1 MRLGTKTSAATCGV
15 QPDHAVVGAHRDL
28 RGLWKGLGWLEMKYL
43 KATTV
48 PQEIQAWFQ
57 GELEGRG
64 IDIVYCHTVM
74 SLLLDPDK
82 EPGNRGA
89 AVECLRSATEQKCG
103 LETLVDELCRRLNKH
118 LHPQSDEP
126 ETEAAAAPPQEEAV
140 KRRSPKE
147 LAQMYY
153 AAFPALENSP
163 QVQAQ
168 RVSWDGRRIIELHER
183 EQQTME
189 GEGSDWES
197 IQEQQLRS
205 RLDDPN
211 LAAIWGHQEPTLGDS
226 IHDVFHSVWALSGE
240 DKLMLKVLSGA
251 SCEGTESMLAKRS

>member
-1 MRLGTKTSAATCGV
+1 
-15 QPDHAVVGAHRDL
+15 
-28 RGLWKGLGWLEMKYL
+28 MKYI

-57 GELEGRG
+57 GELESRG

-74 SLLLDPDK
+74 SLLLGPNK
-82 EPGNRGA
+82 ESGNRGA

-103 LETLVDELCRRLNKH
+103 IEALVDELCKRLKNH
-118 LHPQSDEP
+118 LHPKLEAP
-126 ETEAAAAPPQEEAV
+126 AVEAAAAAAPQEESA

-147 LAQMYY
+147 QAQMYY

-163 QVQAQ
+163 HVQAQ

-183 EQQTME
+183 EQLVTE
-189 GEGSDWES
+189 KDGECSNWVS

-211 LAAIWGHQEPTLGDS
+211 MAAIWGHQEPTLGDS
-226 IHDVFHSVWALSGE
+226 IHDAFHSVWALSGE
-240 DKLMLKVLSGA
+240 DKQMLKVLSDT
-251 SCEGTESMLAKRS
+251 SCEGTEAVLAKHA